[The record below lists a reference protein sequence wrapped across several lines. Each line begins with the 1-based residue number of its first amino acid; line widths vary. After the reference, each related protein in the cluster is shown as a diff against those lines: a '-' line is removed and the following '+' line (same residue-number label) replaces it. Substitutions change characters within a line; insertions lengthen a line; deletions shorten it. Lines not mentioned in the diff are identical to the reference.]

1 MSGTFIFYSY
11 LKGMKKILPKL
22 SYFTIGLISTILL
35 SKLLLGG
42 AFANA
47 ETINKP
53 LPEFTQASALAWL
66 NSPPL
71 RKQDLLGKVVLI
83 DFWTFD
89 CWNCYRSFP
98 WLHDVE
104 GKFKDKEFQVI
115 GIHSPEF
122 AHEQERPRLEKK
134 VAKFKLEHPIMMD
147 NDFAYWKAMKN
158 QYWPAFYLVDKKG
171 VVRQRFIGET
181 HSNGP
186 QAQRIEAMIE
196 QLLLE

>member
-1 MSGTFIFYSY
+1 MI
-11 LKGMKKILPKL
+11 PKL
-22 SYFTIGLISTILL
+22 SYFAIGLVSTILL

-42 AFANA
+42 SFANA

-53 LPEFTQASALAWL
+53 LPEFTQSEAQAWL
-66 NSPPL
+66 NSSPL
-71 RKQDLLGKVVLI
+71 KKEDLLGKVILI

-98 WLHDVE
+98 WLHEVE
-104 GKFKDKEFQVI
+104 DRFKDKGLQVI

-122 AHEQERPRLEKK
+122 TRERERSRLEQK
-134 VAKFKLEHPIMMD
+134 VVKYKLEHPIMMD

-158 QYWPAFYLVDKKG
+158 QYWPAFYLVDKQG

-181 HSNGP
+181 HSGGN
-186 QAQRIEAMIE
+186 QAKRIEAMIK

>member
-1 MSGTFIFYSY
+1 
-11 LKGMKKILPKL
+11 MKKILPKL
-22 SYFTIGLISTILL
+22 SYFAIGLISIILL
-35 SKLLLGG
+35 SRVLLGG

-47 ETINKP
+47 ETINKS
-53 LPEFTQASALAWL
+53 LPEFTQQDAQAWL
-66 NSPPL
+66 NSAPL
-71 RKQDLLGKVVLI
+71 KKEDLLGKVVLI

-98 WLHDVE
+98 WLHTVE
-104 GKFKDKEFQVI
+104 EKFKDSTFQVV

-122 AHEQERPRLEKK
+122 PHEQERLKLEAK
-134 VAKFKLEHPIMMD
+134 VAKYKLEHPIMMD

-158 QYWPAFYLVDKKG
+158 QYWPAFYLIDKKG

-181 HSNGP
+181 HSGKS
-186 QAQRIEAMIE
+186 QANRIEAAIE